1 MAIFDFSN
9 TRSRVTFLFG
19 VLIAIAKHQDLWTN
33 QECLYAI
40 GALLVGLIVVSATG
54 AIFLYWA
61 MGNFKGVVAVMKR
74 NADDPR
80 AQWLGC
86 GAIGFG
92 GNRNEQKIKAVAAA
106 GGADVVVAAMR
117 AHAIYHGVQQEGCG
131 ALMALA
137 SDKEAS
143 IKVVSAGGVV
153 SLLAALQ
160 YALGKANEGVL
171 MKGMGALA
179 TLATTPA
186 NKEVLVKAGAA
197 DKVLGTRFACV
208 TGTKVQILTQ
218 KALLACIKKFAAS
231 EHALDACCRLVV
243 NLSAAHARN
252 QEQLAAAGAA
262 EVLNKKKCAPSR
274 PSVRAVQRSVC

>member
-9 TRSRVTFLFG
+9 TRSRVTFLCG
-19 VLIAIAKHQDLWTN
+19 VLIAFAKHHDLWTN

-40 GALLVGLIVVSATG
+40 AALLLGLIVFSATG
-54 AIFLYWA
+54 AIFFYWA
-61 MGNFKGVVAVMKR
+61 IGNFKGVVAVMKR

-92 GNRNEQKIKAVAAA
+92 GNRNEQKIKAVAEA

-143 IKVVSAGGVV
+143 SKVVSAGGVV

-197 DKVLGTRFACV
+197 DKVLGTRFY
-208 TGTKVQILTQ
+208 
-218 KALLACIKKFAAS
+218 LLYWYKSANTDAEGAAS
-231 EHALDACCRLVV
+231 VHQEVFGERARARRLLQACHQSVS
-243 NLSAAHARN
+243 SARA
-252 QEQLAAAGAA
+252 QPGAA
-262 EVLNKKKCAPSR
+262 RCCWR
-274 PSVRAVQRSVC
+274 C